1 MKLLFK
7 FNEPDMMAQDVTG
20 LEQSELEETIAEWF
34 VDTFTPEEDEVDPE
48 EVVVEFYNSGVG
60 AVTYEDWE
68 VEFEIFGFEG

>member
-1 MKLLFK
+1 
-7 FNEPDMMAQDVTG
+7 MMAQDVTG